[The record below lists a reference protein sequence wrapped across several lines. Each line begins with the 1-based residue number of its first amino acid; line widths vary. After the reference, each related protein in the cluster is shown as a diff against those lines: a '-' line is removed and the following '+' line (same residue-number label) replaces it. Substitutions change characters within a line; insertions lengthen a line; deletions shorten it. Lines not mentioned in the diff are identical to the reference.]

1 MTKISKIRKK
11 LKCDK
16 VVDKALSSLKES
28 MAQYEED
35 GKDNETSTTDVDNKT
50 SEECI
55 KEYNPTSD
63 DDNEMDKTFT
73 MIKNIHEPI
82 KLPEVHAK
90 SSIST
95 INFNHSNDMTA
106 MNIY

>member
-1 MTKISKIRKK
+1 
-11 LKCDK
+11 
-16 VVDKALSSLKES
+16 
-28 MAQYEED
+28 MAEYEED

-55 KEYNPTSD
+55 EEYNPTSD
-63 DDNEMDKTFT
+63 DDNEIDKTST

-82 KLPEVHAK
+82 KLPEAHEK

-95 INFNHSNDMTA
+95 INFNHLNDMTA
-106 MNIY
+106 MNMYEYSYGKYFQTHHYHLCLKKIVG